1 MKNRTLNYAIAA
13 ALASSLALA
22 GCKKEEAAPAPAPAP
37 VEIAPA
43 PTPAPAAAATVSVVF
58 VDVGSVL
65 APDGKVATP
74 ASEFA
79 ANDVITA
86 SVTTNVSEP
95 GASVPG
101 TLSVRW
107 LYDTSQEVNT
117 ESRDLNFSG
126 PGVTNFQISKPDGW
140 PVGNY
145 RLEVSLDGN
154 VVQTRELIVK

>member
-1 MKNRTLNYAIAA
+1 MKTRSLRYAIAA
-13 ALASSLALA
+13 ALVSGLALA
-22 GCKKEEAAPAPAPAP
+22 GCKKQEAAPPAAT
-37 VEIAPA
+37 VEIAPT
-43 PTPAPAAAATVSVVF
+43 PTTAPATAATASVMF

-79 ANDVITA
+79 ANDTITA

-107 LYDTSQEVNT
+107 LYDGSQEVNT

-140 PVGNY
+140 PTGNY
-145 RLEVSLDGN
+145 RVEVSLDGN
-154 VVQTRELIVK
+154 LVETRDFSVR

>member
-1 MKNRTLNYAIAA
+1 MKTRNLNYAIAA
-13 ALASSLALA
+13 ALASTLALA
-22 GCKKEEAAPAPAPAP
+22 GCKKEEAAPAPTPI
-37 VEIAPA
+37 EIAPA
-43 PTPAPAAAATVSVVF
+43 PTPAPAAAATASVLF

-74 ASEFA
+74 ATEFS

-107 LYDTSQEVNT
+107 LFDNSQEVNT

-140 PVGNY
+140 PVGDY

-154 VVQTRELIVK
+154 VVERKDFSVK